1 MALGGITPIQKLQG
15 AALNNSTFNSF
26 YFWEDYLAK
35 RELEKQRRRKL
46 SYDTELTG
54 LKIIQ
59 PYEGLSRV
67 P

>member
-1 MALGGITPIQKLQG
+1 MNTSSEIWRVCGWKAVYKE
-15 AALNNSTFNSF
+15 
-26 YFWEDYLAK
+26 YFVK
-35 RELEKQRRRKL
+35 REEEKQRRRKL
-46 SYDTELTG
+46 SFKSELTG